1 MLFGLC
7 LSLWNKLIKKH
18 FSDILLEFI
27 PQLVFLVF
35 IFCYLLFMI
44 FYKWTHYYAD
54 TPTKDTNI
62 YSEHCA
68 PPLLITFINMML
80 FKPATS
86 DPKLH
91 AICQGKEI
99 YMYPG
104 QHGIQMFL
112 VVVGVLMI
120 PVMLFGKPV
129 YKFAGES

>member
-1 MLFGLC
+1 
-7 LSLWNKLIKKH
+7 
-18 FSDILLEFI
+18 
-27 PQLVFLVF
+27 
-35 IFCYLLFMI
+35 
-44 FYKWTHYYAD
+44 
-54 TPTKDTNI
+54 
-62 YSEHCA
+62 
-68 PPLLITFINMML
+68 MML

-112 VVVGVLMI
+112 VVIGVLMI

-129 YKFAGES
+129 YKFAGKFIIIIAVTTSNSKLNI